1 MIEIIKRII
10 EGIVIGCT
18 IFTIIGIIF
27 CLVNGTDTAF
37 GDPDYGFVKMAI
49 CSMIVGLGFSLPTF
63 IYDDQKITK
72 PLQTLIHLSIGFIIF
87 GLVAFYAKWVPI
99 ESGIKEI
106 VVFIILSILST
117 LAIWY
122 CFYLYYKNEARK
134 INDDIRKKQN
144 KN

>member
-1 MIEIIKRII
+1 MVKVLKRIT

-18 IFTIIGIIF
+18 IFTIIGITF

-37 GDPDYGFVKMAI
+37 SGPDYGFVKMAI
-49 CSMIVGLGFSLPTF
+49 CSMVVGLGFSLPTF
-63 IYDDQKITK
+63 IYDYQKITK
-72 PLQTLIHLSIGFIIF
+72 SLQTLIHLSIGFIIF

-106 VVFIILSILST
+106 VVFVIISIVST

-122 CFYLYYKNEARK
+122 CFYLYYKNEAK
-134 INDDIRKKQN
+134 IINDDIRKKQS
-144 KN
+144 KG